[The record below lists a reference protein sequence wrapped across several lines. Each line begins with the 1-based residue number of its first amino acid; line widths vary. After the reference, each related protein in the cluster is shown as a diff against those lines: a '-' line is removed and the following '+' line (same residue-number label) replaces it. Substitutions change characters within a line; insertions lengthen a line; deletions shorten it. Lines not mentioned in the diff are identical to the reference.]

1 MNAAAIAPSP
11 PFAALIFDCDGTLA
25 DTLSVHYQAWVAA
38 LRQFGSGMDQAWYAR
53 HTGVSTVDLVALLNT
68 TFGYR
73 LEVAAVKAEK
83 HRHFADLVH
92 LIQPI
97 MPVVAV
103 VQAYEGKV
111 PMAIASGGT
120 RQVVHRT
127 LQAIGVAA
135 KMQTVLTIEDV
146 AQGKPNPDLFLLAAQ
161 QLRVNPGDCVV
172 YEDSEVGLEAA
183 QRAGM
188 RAIDVR
194 PAVKRW
200 IQARG
205 AHDGSNRGA
214 IAPTGN
220 AQPQFIHPPNC
231 GAPS

>member
-38 LRQFGSGMDQAWYAR
+38 LRQFGAGMDRAWYAN
-53 HTGVSTVDLVALLNT
+53 HTGVSTVDLVTLLNA

-73 LEVAAVKAEK
+73 LEVGAVKAEK

-97 MPVVAV
+97 EPVVAV

-135 KMQTVLTIEDV
+135 TMQTVLTIEDV
-146 AQGKPNPDLFLLAAQ
+146 TQGKPNPDLFLLAAQ
-161 QLRVNPGDCVV
+161 RLRVDPGDCVV
-172 YEDSEVGLEAA
+172 YEDSEVGIEAA

-188 RAIDVR
+188 RYVDVR
-194 PAVKRW
+194 PAVESW
-200 IQARG
+200 AQERG
-205 AHDGSNRGA
+205 AQDELNRGA
-214 IAPTGN
+214 IAPMGN
-220 AQPQFIHPPNC
+220 I
-231 GAPS
+231 